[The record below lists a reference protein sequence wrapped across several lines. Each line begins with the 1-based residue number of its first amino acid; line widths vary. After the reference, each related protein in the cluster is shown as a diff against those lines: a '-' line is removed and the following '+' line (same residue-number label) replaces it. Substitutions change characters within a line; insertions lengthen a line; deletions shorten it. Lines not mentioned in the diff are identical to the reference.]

1 MAFFLFFFLL
11 NSQANVDVSTP
22 AHQAERVNSQHSQ
35 SLSFQNLSGTPYC
48 LSILTSNNPKHS
60 VFSSRLV
67 WYLVFQPLRSTW
79 SKSLSLPTIW
89 VVASFSYLII
99 VSYRTFCCGGW
110 LVCVKRDRWSIHS
123 AETKLY
129 IPHCI
134 INCLC
139 TNACSVCCQQLIL
152 SLWHCRLGHPSFSRI
167 GH

>member
-1 MAFFLFFFLL
+1 MCQLQPTKQKESIPNILSLYLSKTCQVLL
-11 NSQANVDVSTP
+11 IASQFW
-22 AHQAERVNSQHSQ
+22 HQTFSV
-35 SLSFQNLSGTPYC
+35 
-48 LSILTSNNPKHS
+48 S

-99 VSYRTFCCGGW
+99 VSYRAFCCGGW